1 MAPLRSSTVVR
12 GGIGG
17 PLYDLFM
24 EEGEY
29 QRLVDATESHWWFKA
44 TSRLL
49 EQLLSDHLAEL
60 GPEATALD
68 AAGGTGAT
76 SSWLSRRV
84 TTVLCDIEP
93 VALRA
98 AVDRYPQYL
107 TAMADIK
114 RLPFMDESFDVVMCV
129 TALCHEMNPDPQV
142 IVDEFARVAKPGARI
157 VLLEPHHQWL
167 WRGHD
172 VLTHTGRRF
181 NLPTLRALV
190 RNAGLRVERSTGAQS
205 FLVPAA
211 AVAKLVDRGE
221 PKSDV
226 GRLETGL
233 GGVFPALASAERR
246 LLRHVDL
253 PTGLSAVVVASK
265 PSSSAVGRVAD
276 RTRTVR

>member
-1 MAPLRSSTVVR
+1 MDES
-12 GGIGG
+12 
-17 PLYDLFM
+17 
-24 EEGEY
+24 EY

-44 TSRLL
+44 TSLL
-49 EQLLSDHLAEL
+49 IEQLLADHLAGL
-60 GPEATALD
+60 GSDALALD

-76 SSWLSRRV
+76 SSWLSSRV

-93 VALRA
+93 VALHA
-98 AVDRYPQYL
+98 AVARYPQYL

-114 RLPFMDESFDVVMCV
+114 RLPFADESFDIVMCV
-129 TALCHEMNPDPQV
+129 TALCHELNPDPQV

-181 NLPTLRALV
+181 NLSTLRAMV
-190 RNAGLRVERSTGAQS
+190 RGAGLSVVRATGAQS
-205 FLVPAA
+205 YLVPPAA
-211 AVAKLVDRGE
+211 AAKLFERGE

-226 GRLETGL
+226 GRLESGL
-233 GGVFPALASAERR
+233 GGIFPALASAERR

-253 PTGLSAVVVASK
+253 PTGLSAVVLASK
-265 PSSSAVGRVAD
+265 P
-276 RTRTVR
+276 